1 MLLQR
6 WLPRRGAR
14 LRLLCLPPAGGSA
27 ALYRS
32 WADRL
37 PADVELYAVE
47 PPGHG
52 SRYGEPYVTSMAE
65 LAAQVA
71 TAATELA
78 RRPLALFGHSMGALL
93 ALEVGRLIRDATGR
107 PPAALLVA
115 SIDAP
120 EPSAADPPDLAA
132 LPDDYW
138 RPRMVELGALDPR
151 TTGDPALMEMAMSM
165 FRADLVVMSG
175 YRHQRAQPLR
185 CPVRVYAGTADR
197 TVTGPGLARWRREG
211 PADFQVSRLPG
222 GHMFFRDDP
231 TLLLARLQSDLAAD
245 RLRTDPGSDVG
256 SDVGSSFRTDLGTD
270 LGAGRPVPR

>member
-6 WLPRRGAR
+6 WLPRPSAR

-27 ALYRS
+27 TLYRS
-32 WADRL
+32 WATRL

-52 SRYGEPYVTSMAE
+52 SRYHEPAVTSMAE
-65 LAAQVA
+65 LAGQVA
-71 TAATELA
+71 TAAADLA

-93 ALEVGRLIRDATGR
+93 ALEVGRLLRDTTGR

-120 EPSAADPPDLAA
+120 EPSDAEPVDLTS
-132 LPDDYW
+132 LPDSYW
-138 RPRMVELGALDPR
+138 RPRMVELGALDSR
-151 TTGDPALMEMAMSM
+151 TTGDPALMEMALAM

-175 YRHQRAQPLR
+175 YRPRRAEPLR
-185 CPVRVYAGTADR
+185 CPVRVYAGVTDP
-197 TVTGPGLARWRREG
+197 TVSERGLARWRREC
-211 PADFQVSRLPG
+211 PTDFQLSRLPG

-231 TLLLARLQSDLAAD
+231 TLLLARLAAD
-245 RLRTDPGSDVG
+245 LDAGRLPAE
-256 SDVGSSFRTDLGTD
+256 
-270 LGAGRPVPR
+270 LGAGRPAPY